1 MKKYLLYLTVAFLT
15 THFAAAQVLYT
26 EDFDNLTVGN
36 VSTDIT
42 GTIPGQGGWYTKSY
56 NSSSGATSNFF
67 LIENEINKGKVMTFK
82 TIVLPNLGNIAL
94 MKKELDVLI
103 KNRSQGNNVIEIAF
117 DCFLGSKI
125 TNNLNKDQIV
135 GFGIGTQNKT
145 IVGINFFMD
154 TGNLAFRAVDG
165 KSNFSPNLFLL
176 YNRSIFDNWINF
188 RVYLDYDNKKVY
200 FNVPT
205 LNVYNLEGDFL
216 NLSTLPNL
224 FDDFTPENISF
235 VTSITD
241 AKQSVHKI
249 DNIKITALNKVPLNI
264 SEFLNEKIQVF
275 PNPASNIVHITNS
288 IDVTIEEINIYDVTG
303 KLIKTEKTA
312 STENMVLNIED
323 LTSGSYLIHIKTSQG
338 TAVKKIV
345 KK

>member
-1 MKKYLLYLTVAFLT
+1 
-15 THFAAAQVLYT
+15 
-26 EDFDNLTVGN
+26 
-36 VSTDIT
+36 
-42 GTIPGQGGWYTKSY
+42 
-56 NSSSGATSNFF
+56 
-67 LIENEINKGKVMTFK
+67 MTFK
-82 TIVLPNLGNIAL
+82 TIVLPNLGNTGL

-103 KNRSQGNNVIEIAF
+103 KNRSQGNNVIEVAF

-125 TNNLNKDQIV
+125 TYNYPKDQIV
-135 GFGIGTQNKT
+135 SFGIGTQNKA

-165 KSNFSPNLFLL
+165 KSHISRISSLL
-176 YNRSIFDNWINF
+176 YNRSIFDNWITF
-188 RVYLDYDNKKVY
+188 RIYLDYDNKKVY

-235 VTSITD
+235 VTSISD

-264 SEFLNEKIQVF
+264 TEFLNEKIQVF
-275 PNPASNIVHITNS
+275 PNPVSNSVHITNS
-288 IDVTIEEINIYDVTG
+288 IDVIIEEINIYDVTG

-323 LTSGSYLIHIKTSQG
+323 LANGAYFLHIKTNQG
-338 TAVKKIV
+338 TAIKKIV
-345 KK
+345 KN